1 MRFWVDL
8 AVWITLELKE
18 PRNLARWAVNLAI
31 AGAFLLIGYLIFGGN
46 SAELR
51 YRLTVRVQV
60 DDRVVEG
67 SSVNLVYYQRETQLL
82 GTNSHMLSAAG
93 GEATVVHLG
102 SRGHLFALI
111 KRNEDRNDQSSPER
125 ALPIAFGISPYGN
138 VDPKDFSTLRG
149 LSGTRTLPPEIM
161 PLLVR
166 FQDINDPASVQRV
179 DPADLA
185 ASFGPGVRLLD
196 ISMTIVGDRT
206 PLTTGIIRLLP
217 WLSRYQNR
225 QLDGRTGWWLYAE
238 NKFANTLTSIH
249 FSTALP
255 RP

>member
-8 AVWITLELKE
+8 AVWLTLQIKS
-18 PRNLARWAVNLAI
+18 PRNQKRWAVKFAI
-31 AGAFLLIGYLIFGGN
+31 VGLVIVVGCLISRAYSVN
-46 SAELR
+46 VH
-51 YRLTVRVQV
+51 YRLTIRVQV

-67 SSVNLVYYQRETQLL
+67 SSVNLAHYRREIQLL
-82 GTNSHMLSAAG
+82 GTNSHMLSAAS
-93 GEATVVHLG
+93 GEATVVDLG

-111 KRNEDRNDQSSPER
+111 EENGDRNSRSRPER

-166 FQDINDPASVQRV
+166 FQDINVPASVQRV

-196 ISMTIVGDRT
+196 ISMTVVGDRT
-206 PLTTGIIRLLP
+206 PLTTGIDRILP
-217 WLSRYQNR
+217 WLASYRDR
-225 QLDGRTGWWLYAE
+225 KLDGGRYGRHDAE
-238 NKFANTLTSIH
+238 NRFANSLSRVH
-249 FSTALP
+249 FNTVP
-255 RP
+255 MRQ